1 MRRYEEYKEVELRY
15 FEIIPSNWKLGRLCD
30 VLSSKTYSFT
40 GGPFGSDLKSNDY
53 TDDGIRIIQLQNIGV
68 GKFLNEY
75 KIYTSVEKANALFA
89 CNIFPGDIIIAK
101 MADPVARATIIPDY
115 HSRYLMAS
123 DGIRLVNNNFNDS
136 RFLVYAINSIHFN
149 FYASINSVGSTR
161 QRIGLNV
168 LKKLNIILP
177 PLSEQQ
183 AIANYLDAK
192 TQAIDKKVSLLEQKI
207 ETYKKLKR
215 TLINQTITKG
225 LNKNVPLK
233 DSGISWIGQIPQ
245 HWEVKRFKD
254 VLNLF
259 TGNSISDKNGFDYI
273 ENSIPYVSTK
283 DIDFNTNEINYT
295 NGMYIPNS
303 DKTFKRAKK
312 GTCLICIEGANAGK
326 KYGIL
331 NQEVAFVNKLAALKF
346 KANRN
351 FDKYL
356 YYYIQSIAFSGEFF
370 PLINGLIGG
379 VSVNKLKEF
388 NIILPP
394 KSEQE
399 EIAKYLDHKTATI
412 DAIVGNIS
420 KQIETLKQLRK
431 TLINDVVTGKIKVC
445 DD

>member
-1 MRRYEEYKEVELRY
+1 MRKYEEYKHSGIDWLGE
-15 FEIIPSNWKLGRLCD
+15 FPSNWNIKRLKD
-30 VLSSKTYSFT
+30 VLSE
-40 GGPFGSDLKSNDY
+40 PLKYGANEPAIEEDINEPRY
-53 TDDGIRIIQLQNIGV
+53 IRITDFNDDEKLKEDTFKSLKLSIAKPYLLKNGDILFARSGATVGKSFHFNNYDGLACYAGYLIKASPNKNIIISSYLSYFTKSIRYDEWKKSIFIQSTIQNISAEKYNSLSV
-68 GKFLNEY
+68 VFP
-75 KIYTSVEKANALFA
+75 TSL
-89 CNIFPGDIIIAK
+89 
-101 MADPVARATIIPDY
+101 
-115 HSRYLMAS
+115 
-123 DGIRLVNNNFNDS
+123 
-136 RFLVYAINSIHFN
+136 
-149 FYASINSVGSTR
+149 
-161 QRIGLNV
+161 Q
-168 LKKLNIILP
+168 
-177 PLSEQQ
+177 EQQ

-207 ETYKKLKR
+207 ETYKKLKH

-225 LNKNVPLK
+225 LRSLSEVEMK
-233 DSGISWIGQIPQ
+233 DSGISWIGQIPK

-283 DIDFNTNEINYT
+283 DIDFNTNEINYE

-312 GTCLICIEGANAGK
+312 GTCLLCIEGANAGK

-399 EIAKYLDHKTATI
+399 EIAQYLDHKTATI
-412 DAIVGNIS
+412 DAIVSNIG

-431 TLINDVVTGKIKVC
+431 TVINDVVTGKIKVIE
-445 DD
+445 

>member
-1 MRRYEEYKEVELRY
+1 MRRYEELKSSEVEWLEFIPKKWSLVRLKDLCIIETGSKNTEDKVDDGIYPFFVRSQTIEYINSYSFDGEAILTAGDGVGVAKVFHHFKGKFETHQRVYRISGFNKVNGRFLYYYLKENLYKEVLKYNVKATVDSLRMPM
-15 FEIIPSNWKLGRLCD
+15 FQRFPILCPS
-30 VLSSKTYSFT
+30 
-40 GGPFGSDLKSNDY
+40 
-53 TDDGIRIIQLQNIGV
+53 
-68 GKFLNEY
+68 
-75 KIYTSVEKANALFA
+75 
-89 CNIFPGDIIIAK
+89 IA
-101 MADPVARATIIPDY
+101 
-115 HSRYLMAS
+115 
-123 DGIRLVNNNFNDS
+123 
-136 RFLVYAINSIHFN
+136 
-149 FYASINSVGSTR
+149 
-161 QRIGLNV
+161 
-168 LKKLNIILP
+168 
-177 PLSEQQ
+177 EQQ

-192 TQAIDKKVSLLEQKI
+192 TQAIDKKVTLLEQKI

-225 LNKNVPLK
+225 LRSLSEVEMK
-233 DSGISWIGQIPQ
+233 DSGIAWIGQIPQ

-283 DIDFNTNEINYT
+283 DIDFNTNEINYE
-295 NGMYIPNS
+295 NGMYIPKS

-312 GTCLICIEGANAGK
+312 GTCLLCIEGANAGK

-394 KSEQE
+394 KSEQV
-399 EIAKYLDHKTATI
+399 EIAKYLDHKTTTI
-412 DAIVGNIS
+412 DAIVSNIG
-420 KQIETLKQLRK
+420 KQIDTLKQLRK
-431 TLINDVVTGKIKVC
+431 TLINDVVTGKIKVIE
-445 DD
+445 

>member
-1 MRRYEEYKEVELRY
+1 MRRYDEYKESGLEWIGEVPKHWSEKRLKEIASIFGGKDY
-15 FEIIPSNWKLGRLCD
+15 KEIICD
-30 VLSSKTYSFT
+30 N
-40 GGPFGSDLKSNDY
+40 GGFEVFGS
-53 TDDGIRIIQLQNIGV
+53 GGA
-68 GKFLNEY
+68 FE
-75 KIYTSVEKANALFA
+75 
-89 CNIFPGDIIIAK
+89 
-101 MADPVARATIIPDY
+101 RA
-115 HSRYLMAS
+115 SRYLYNKESVLLGRKGTIDKPLYVDKPFWVVDTMYYTKIPKITSAK
-123 DGIRLVNNNFNDS
+123 
-136 RFLVYAINSIHFN
+136 Y
-149 FYASINSVGSTR
+149 FYYLSTCIEFGFYRYGSALPSMT
-161 QRIGLNV
+161 QGDLNRI
-168 LKKLNIILP
+168 IFFIP
-177 PLSEQQ
+177 QFQEQQ

-225 LNKNVPLK
+225 LRSLSEVEMK
-233 DSGISWIGQIPQ
+233 DSGISWIGKIPK

-283 DIDFNTNEINYT
+283 DIDFNTNEINYE

-303 DKTFKRAKK
+303 DKTFKRVKK
-312 GTCLICIEGANAGK
+312 GTCLLCIEGANAGK

-346 KANRN
+346 IANRN

-379 VSVNKLKEF
+379 VSINKLKEF

-399 EIAKYLDHKTATI
+399 EIAKYLDKKTTTI
-412 DAIVGNIS
+412 DAIIDNIV

-431 TLINDVVTGKIKVC
+431 TLINDVVTGKIKVIE
-445 DD
+445 

>member
-1 MRRYEEYKEVELRY
+1 MRNYDSYIESNIDWIGRIPLNWNVNSLKRIVKIKITDGPHETPDFIDESGVPFISAEAIKDGKINFNYCRGYISKKQDKIYSKKCKPQLNDLFIVKSGSTTGKIAIVDVEKDFNIWSPLALVRLQHKYVPKY
-15 FEIIPSNWKLGRLCD
+15 FYYYLQSN
-30 VLSSKTYSFT
+30 SFQNQVKVFWS
-40 GGPFGSDLKSNDY
+40 FG
-53 TDDGIRIIQLQNIGV
+53 TQPNIGMNV
-68 GKFLNEY
+68 IE
-75 KIYTSVEKANALFA
+75 
-89 CNIFPGDIIIAK
+89 
-101 MADPVARATIIPDY
+101 
-115 HSRYLMAS
+115 
-123 DGIRLVNNNFNDS
+123 RLYIV
-136 RFLVYAINSIHFN
+136 
-149 FYASINSVGSTR
+149 
-161 QRIGLNV
+161 
-168 LKKLNIILP
+168 LP
-177 PLSEQQ
+177 PFQEQQ
-183 AIANYLDAK
+183 SIANYLDAK

>member
-1 MRRYEEYKEVELRY
+1 MRRYEEYKHSG
-15 FEIIPSNWKLGRLCD
+15 IDWIPTIPKNWKLKRVDEIAKIVRGNTAFKKDELLEIGKY
-30 VLSSKTYSFT
+30 VALQYGKTYKVDEINQSFSFYVNDEFYKSNQIVKQGDTILISTSETIEDLGHTCYYNRTDLGLLGGEQLMLRPNTNLVSPKFLYYFSKYYSNEIKKYAT
-40 GGPFGSDLKSNDY
+40 GLKVYRYNIDDLK
-53 TDDGIRIIQLQNIGV
+53 
-68 GKFLNEY
+68 
-75 KIYTSVEKANALFA
+75 
-89 CNIFPGDIIIAK
+89 NIFI
-101 MADPVARATIIPDY
+101 PV
-115 HSRYLMAS
+115 
-123 DGIRLVNNNFNDS
+123 F
-136 RFLVYAINSIHFN
+136 
-149 FYASINSVGSTR
+149 SV
-161 QRIGLNV
+161 
-168 LKKLNIILP
+168 P
-177 PLSEQQ
+177 EQQ

-192 TQAIDKKVSLLEQKI
+192 TQAIDKKISLLEQKI

-273 ENSIPYVSTK
+273 ENSIPYVATK
-283 DIDFNTNEINYT
+283 DIDFETNEINYQ
-295 NGMYIPNS
+295 NGMYIPTS
-303 DKTFKRAKK
+303 DKTFKRAKE
-312 GTCLICIEGANAGK
+312 GTCLLCIEGANAGK

-356 YYYIQSIAFSGEFF
+356 YYYIQSNAFSGEFF

-388 NIILPP
+388 TILLPP

-399 EIAKYLDHKTATI
+399 EIAKYLDHKTTTI

-420 KQIETLKQLRK
+420 KQIDTLKQLRK
-431 TLINDVVTGKIKVC
+431 TLINDVVTGKIKVIE
-445 DD
+445 

>member
-1 MRRYEEYKEVELRY
+1 MMRLKDIVDV
-15 FEIIPSNWKLGRLCD
+15 N
-30 VLSSKTYSFT
+30 VLS
-40 GGPFGSDLKSNDY
+40 LSNDTSPNFEFKY
-53 TDDGIRIIQLQNIGV
+53 IDISNVNQFGITQEPEYIVFNEAPSRARRLIRKNDVIVSTVRTYLKAIAFIDFEPKDYVVSTGFAVLQP
-68 GKFLNEY
+68 K
-75 KIYTSVEKANALFA
+75 K
-89 CNIFPGDIIIAK
+89 NIFPK
-101 MADPVARATIIPDY
+101 
-115 HSRYLMAS
+115 YLGYYCQS
-123 DGIRLVNNNFNDS
+123 EYFIDKVVSNSKGVS
-136 RFLVYAINSIHFN
+136 YPAINAGEIVQLPI
-149 FYASINSVGSTR
+149 IN
-161 QRIGLNV
+161 L
-168 LKKLNIILP
+168 

-225 LNKNVPLK
+225 LDKNTPLK

-399 EIAKYLDHKTATI
+399 QIAKYLDHKTTTI

-431 TLINDVVTGKIKVC
+431 TLINDVITGKIKVVE
-445 DD
+445 

>member
-1 MRRYEEYKEVELRY
+1 MRKHVEYKDSNELWY
-15 FEIIPSNWKLGRLCD
+15 KEIPNNWNILRLKDITRNLTSGATPSSGNATYYNDGTINWLN
-30 VLSSKTYSFT
+30 T
-40 GGPFGSDLKSNDY
+40 GDLN
-53 TDDGIRIIQLQNIGV
+53 DGIIINTV
-68 GKFLNEY
+68 
-75 KIYTSVEKANALFA
+75 
-89 CNIFPGDIIIAK
+89 
-101 MADPVARATIIPDY
+101 
-115 HSRYLMAS
+115 
-123 DGIRLVNNNFNDS
+123 
-136 RFLVYAINSIHFN
+136 
-149 FYASINSVGSTR
+149 
-161 QRIGLNV
+161 
-168 LKKLNIILP
+168 KKLNKDVFKDYPNLKIQKKGTLVIAMYGATIGKLGLLDIDATTNQACCCLNLYKSFNSKYYFYLLLSNKQNIISLSVGGTQPNVSQSILANIKLIAP

-183 AIANYLDAK
+183 TIANYLDAK

-254 VLNLF
+254 VLYLF

-283 DIDFNTNEINYT
+283 DIDFNTNEINYE
-295 NGMYIPNS
+295 NGMYIPKS
-303 DKTFKRAKK
+303 DKVFKRAKK

-346 KANRN
+346 IANRN

-412 DAIVGNIS
+412 DAIVGNIG
-420 KQIETLKQLRK
+420 KQIDTLKQVRK
-431 TLINDVVTGKIKVC
+431 TLINDVVTGKIKVIE
-445 DD
+445 

>member
-1 MRRYEEYKEVELRY
+1 MRRYEEYIHNDLKILGEIPAHWKVFRFKNITTKIQDGTHFTPNYTDQGINFLSVNDITRKNFDLNSSKFISIEEHRELIKRCRPIKGDILLSKNGTIGVPFLINFDTEVSIYVSLCLIRLKKEVYNRY
-15 FEIIPSNWKLGRLCD
+15 FLYL
-30 VLSSKTYSFT
+30 LQSSFM
-40 GGPFGSDLKSNDY
+40 FE
-53 TDDGIRIIQLQNIGV
+53 Q
-68 GKFLNEY
+68 Y
-75 KIYTSVEKANALFA
+75 KINAKTNSVSNLHLDKLA
-89 CNIFPGDIIIAK
+89 
-101 MADPVARATIIPDY
+101 
-115 HSRYLMAS
+115 
-123 DGIRLVNNNFNDS
+123 
-136 RFLVYAINSIHFN
+136 N
-149 FYASINSVGSTR
+149 FYSV
-161 QRIGLNV
+161 IA
-168 LKKLNIILP
+168 
-177 PLSEQQ
+177 PLIEQQ
-183 AIANYLDAK
+183 AIADYLDAK

-215 TLINQTITKG
+215 TLINQTFTKG
-225 LNKNVPLK
+225 LRSLSEVEMK
-233 DSGISWIGQIPQ
+233 DSGISWIGKIPK

-283 DIDFNTNEINYT
+283 DIDFNTNEINYE

-303 DKTFKRAKK
+303 DKTFKRVKK
-312 GTCLICIEGANAGK
+312 GTCLLCIEGANAGK

-346 KANRN
+346 IANRN

-379 VSVNKLKEF
+379 VSINKLKEF

-399 EIAKYLDHKTATI
+399 EIAKYLDKKTTTI
-412 DAIVGNIS
+412 DAIIDNIV

-431 TLINDVVTGKIKVC
+431 TLINDVVTGKIKVIE
-445 DD
+445 